1 MIRSVAVQSG
11 HAGYGPAAV
20 SPLEDVPSVL
30 DAAAGRLGSPSSNGA
45 RRLVA
50 ATVCYRQ
57 VVTRFGT
64 TEPDETTRRAISELR
79 RIGGLTWAELG
90 QLFGVSPQRMHSW
103 ASGGTPDAGTEQH
116 LLRLLD
122 VIRHADRGDARSNRT
137 ALFEVTDVG
146 TPFDLLASEKFE
158 VARTIL
164 GSGSGRRRPEL
175 TELDDATKAERRP
188 SPPEE
193 LVDALNDSVHQ
204 DLGHGRAACTVR
216 SRRRGLVG

>member
-20 SPLEDVPSVL
+20 SPLEDIPSVL

-64 TEPDETTRRAISELR
+64 TEPGETTRRAISELR

-90 QLFGVSPQRMHSW
+90 QLFAVSPQRMHAW
-103 ASGGTPDAGTEQH
+103 ASGGIPGAVTEQH

-122 VIRHADRGDARSNRT
+122 VIRHADCGDARSNRA

-146 TPFDLLASEKFE
+146 TPFDLLASKRFE
-158 VARTIL
+158 EARAIL
-164 GSGSGRRRPEL
+164 GRGSGRRRPKL

-188 SPPEE
+188 PPPEE
-193 LVDALNDSVHQ
+193 LIDALNDTVHK
-204 DLGHGRAACTVR
+204 DVGRGRAVCTVR
-216 SRRRGLVG
+216 NRRRGLVG